1 MPDSTDISAQVR
13 DFLVT
18 RRNRLTPEASGLPM
32 YGGNRRVPGLRREE
46 VALLAGMSVDYYVRL
61 ERGNLSGASE
71 SVLESLASALQLDD
85 AERAHLYD
93 LVRSSSA
100 GRARRDQDSRRSS
113 LSRPRPTLL
122 RILDAMPGTP
132 AYLRNGRFDILA
144 ANQLGRALYAPVF
157 DSPLFAQ
164 RGPINTARFLFLDPV
179 AQDFWVDWNT
189 GADDSVAFLRS
200 EAGRSPQDRVLTELI
215 GELSTRSQDFATR
228 WAKHDVKVP
237 PGRRQAPPPP
247 RRRRAQPPL
256 RGHGSPR
263 RPRPPPQHLHPSAG
277 LSRGR
282 SPRLAGQLDPGP
294 RLRPL
299 NGVWARHFGAQID
312 VGAPGHATVPHFLS
326 RCVTQMDIRPD
337 RSRYM
342 DPVTN
347 PYRCSH

>member
-1 MPDSTDISAQVR
+1 MPDSTDVSAQVR

-93 LVRSSSA
+93 LARASSGS
-100 GRARRDQDSRRSS
+100 SRRTTAASTT
-113 LSRPRPTLL
+113 RVRPTLL

-164 RGPINTARFLFLDPV
+164 RGPINTARFLFLDPA
-179 AQDFWVDWNT
+179 AQDFWVDWNK

-200 EAGRSPQDRVLTELI
+200 EAGRSPHDRVLTELI
-215 GELSTRSQDFATR
+215 GELSTRSQEFATR
-228 WAKHDVKVP
+228 WAKHDVKFHRS
-237 PGRRQAPPPP
+237 GIKR
-247 RRRRAQPPL
+247 L
-256 RGHGSPR
+256 R
-263 RPRPPPQHLHPSAG
+263 HPFVG
-277 LSRGR
+277 E
-282 SPRLAGQLDPGP
+282 LALPYEAMDLPADPGL
-294 RLRPL
+294 RLNIYTPQPDSPEHEAL
-299 NGVWARHFGAQID
+299 ALLASWTQIPD
-312 VGAPGHATVPHFLS
+312 SVG
-326 RCVTQMDIRPD
+326 
-337 RSRYM
+337 
-342 DPVTN
+342 
-347 PYRCSH
+347 